1 MMEELQAMLFV
12 VVFSITWLVFVVSG
26 GVMGALFG
34 WIPAFLVAYL
44 LAEYTVG
51 IILLIALVLFS
62 AYVINLSHG

>member
-1 MMEELQAMLFV
+1 MMEELQAI
-12 VVFSITWLVFVVSG
+12 VFFLSFFAAWLVFVVSG

>member
-1 MMEELQAMLFV
+1 MIDEFQSMLFV
-12 VVFSITWLVFVVSG
+12 VVFVITWIVFVVSG
-26 GVMGALFG
+26 GIMGALFG